1 MNFSMLHPADQIV
14 MIMNRLYYYGMT
26 TTTGGNLSIKDSDGV
41 VWISPSGID
50 KGNLRREDIMQ
61 ILPDG
66 TIVGIHR
73 PSVEY
78 PFHLAIY
85 KKRPDLGA
93 VLHAHPPALVA
104 FSIAREIPDT
114 SIIPDARFLCG
125 NITMAP

>member
-85 KKRPDLGA
+85 KNVPTSAPCFTLIRRHSLRSALQEKSPILQSSPT
-93 VLHAHPPALVA
+93 HASSA
-104 FSIAREIPDT
+104 ET
-114 SIIPDARFLCG
+114 
-125 NITMAP
+125 